1 LNQLLLD
8 TCAAIWIG
16 NSEELS
22 DEAVA
27 ALDEASDQ
35 GEPVYISPISAWEI
49 GMLACRGRF
58 ASPLSP
64 QAWFDRFLAIGRF
77 QLTELVPSLLIGS
90 SFLPGNPPK
99 DPMDRIIIVT
109 AREEGLRLITRDRV
123 ILDYGRAGHV
133 NVLAC

>member
-1 LNQLLLD
+1 MNQLLLD
-8 TCAAIWIG
+8 TCAAVWIA

-49 GMLACRGRF
+49 GMLASRGRF

>member
-49 GMLACRGRF
+49 GMLASRGRF

-133 NVLAC
+133 SVLAC